1 MATNDILTLSI
12 SAAALLLS
20 GGTFLYERMRVAR
33 LSHRKELRKCQLAFL
48 LGADLMKRWMLLI
61 SVDRDSEGAQEGIDS
76 IWRETKLST
85 QGLADH
91 LNLGTNV
98 VEFLQFY
105 DEGEGIADAME
116 RGPLIPIEERVD
128 VIHGEKVRAAFDLG
142 MLLDGLAW
150 ITITKKEEVA
160 AVYSEI
166 LPSVKADLKLLHLEH
181 LEKSLEVFDPSVPPD
196 LSHVT
201 TIHKQISAYF
211 RSQLKGYATLD
222 QQE

>member
-1 MATNDILTLSI
+1 MEINDILTLSI

-48 LGADLMKRWMLLI
+48 LGADLMRRWMLLI

-76 IWRETKLST
+76 IWREAKLST

-98 VEFLQFY
+98 VELLQFHY
-105 DEGEGIADAME
+105 EGEGIAKAME
-116 RGPLIPIEERVD
+116 GGPLIPVEERVE
-128 VIHGEKVRAAFDLG
+128 VIHGENVKAACDLG

-150 ITITKKEEVA
+150 ITVTKKEELA
-160 AVYSEI
+160 AVYSQFRP
-166 LPSVKADLKLLHLEH
+166 LLKADLKLLHLEH
-181 LEKSLEVFDPSVPPD
+181 LEKSLEVFEHSVPPD
-196 LSHVT
+196 LSQATNLHNE
-201 TIHKQISAYF
+201 ISAYF